1 MQVRVEEIGLINPIL
16 TGVSTAA
23 QALESLFAP
32 NRGASA
38 SSSAGAFST
47 GQSLPGAAAAQ
58 AAPSHHSHMFAHA
71 ALSLLTALQDPE
83 SAVAGFV
90 HGAETGIGNDIH
102 AIGSALEKLKEALT
116 GVAPG
121 SASLAAS
128 AQSISSQAATSL
140 ASAFTNLVGQA

>member
-1 MQVRVEEIGLINPIL
+1 MQARVEEIGLINPIL

-47 GQSLPGAAAAQ
+47 GQGLPGAAAQ

-90 HGAETGIGNDIH
+90 HGAETVIGNDIH

-128 AQSISSQAATSL
+128 AQSIGSQAATSL